1 MGSEARSFMASALEQ
16 SIVNARPFRT
26 THAAE
31 YPLLRWEGAQSDPF
45 SRSARATALV
55 YQGCASWMLM
65 LPCSRSAIVGRG
77 GHTMGF
83 GGIEVMSRWNPSPLP
98 PERPVSLTDQRTKEP
113 AGAVFDDDSVICPM
127 IPARFTPVMSGT
139 T

>member
-1 MGSEARSFMASALEQ
+1 MRRTITALQ
-16 SIVNARPFRT
+16 D
-26 THAAE
+26 
-31 YPLLRWEGAQSDPF
+31 EGAETAPSDAQPMEPKLPLGQGVVDVDVAVLQVGDRR
-45 SRSARATALV
+45 SRR
-55 YQGCASWMLM
+55 
-65 LPCSRSAIVGRG
+65 
-77 GHTMGF
+77 HTMGF
-83 GGIEVMSRWNPSPLP
+83 GGIEVMSRWNPSPLL